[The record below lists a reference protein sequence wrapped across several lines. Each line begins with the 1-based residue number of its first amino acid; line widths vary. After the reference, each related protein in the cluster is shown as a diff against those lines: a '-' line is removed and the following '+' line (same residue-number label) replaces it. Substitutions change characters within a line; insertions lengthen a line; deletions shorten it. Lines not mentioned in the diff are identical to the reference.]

1 MNEKTNKIDIWI
13 FLAVIALLLFS
24 LLAVYSASSYYFY
37 ETKKDTEFL
46 LWNHMFKVILGIGM
60 VFLFM
65 KLDYNIYK
73 KISKFLIWFAI
84 FLLLYVLLFAAA
96 KKNVYRWIE
105 IGPISFQPSD
115 FAKYAL
121 IIHVSYLLM
130 KKKEYTHLLYRGY
143 LPVLFYVVIITAL
156 VALQPNLSTSL
167 IIFGSSMLLLFV
179 SPVKLKHMIITVLFM
194 IPFIIAFVISNE
206 YMLNRLS
213 DYSEYTSGKG
223 AEKQLAQAIVGLG
236 NGGIIGVGAGNSFQ
250 KEYFLPEAYGDF
262 IFAIVGEEY
271 GFVGATVLIL
281 IFVMLIVRGYK
292 VAKDVND
299 VFGKYI
305 AFGITTII
313 ALYSFVN
320 ISVATG
326 IIPTTG
332 VPIPFVSYGGTAL
345 VINCIGI
352 GILLNISSRS
362 GQVKSNKDKFAK
374 VVEV

>member
-13 FLAVIALLLFS
+13 FLAVIALLMFS
-24 LLAVYSASSYYFY
+24 LLVVYSASSYYFY

-46 LWNHMFKVILGIGM
+46 LRNHLLKVILGIAM
-60 VFLFM
+60 IFFFM
-65 KLDYNIYK
+65 KLDYTLYK
-73 KISKFLIWFAI
+73 KISKYLIWFAI

-96 KKNVYRWIE
+96 KKNVYRWID
-105 IGPISFQPSD
+105 IGPLSFQPSD

-121 IIHVSYLLM
+121 IIHISYLLM

-143 LPVLFYVVIITAL
+143 LPVLFYIILITAL
-156 VALQPNLSTSL
+156 VAFQPNLSTSL
-167 IIFGSSMLLLFV
+167 IIFGSCMLLLFV
-179 SPVKLKHMIITVLFM
+179 SPVKLKHMIITVLLM
-194 IPFIIAFVISNE
+194 IPFIIVFIVSNE

-213 DYSEYTSGKG
+213 DYSEYASGKG
-223 AEKQLAQAIVGLG
+223 TEKQLAQAIIGLG
-236 NGGIIGVGAGNSFQ
+236 NGGIIGVGAGNSYQ

-271 GFVGATVLIL
+271 GFIGATVLIIIFVIL
-281 IFVMLIVRGYK
+281 IFRGYK
-292 VAKDVND
+292 VAKETDD
-299 VFGKYI
+299 DFGKYI
-305 AFGITTII
+305 AFGITTIV

-332 VPIPFVSYGGTAL
+332 VTIPFVSYGGTAL

-352 GILLNISSRS
+352 GILLNISSHR
-362 GQVKSNKDKFAK
+362 GQQKSQKEKFTK
-374 VVEV
+374 VVEA

>member
-13 FLAVIALLLFS
+13 FLAVIGLLLFS

-37 ETKKDTEFL
+37 GLKKDTEFL
-46 LWNHMFKVILGIGM
+46 LRNHLIKVILGIAM
-60 VFLFM
+60 IFLFM
-65 KLDYNIYK
+65 KLDYNIYRR
-73 KISKFLIWFAI
+73 ISKFLIWFAI

-96 KKNVYRWIE
+96 KKNVYRWID

-121 IIHVSYLLM
+121 VIHISYLLM

-143 LPVLFYVVIITAL
+143 LPVLFYILMITAL
-156 VALQPNLSTSL
+156 VAFQPNLSTSL
-167 IIFGSSMLLLFV
+167 IIFGSSMFLLFV
-179 SPVKLKHMIITVLFM
+179 SPVKMKHMIITVLLM
-194 IPFIIAFVISNE
+194 IPFIIIFVVSNE
-206 YMLNRLS
+206 YMLKRLS
-213 DYSEYTSGKG
+213 KYSDHTSGMG
-223 AEKQLAQAIVGLG
+223 ADNQLAQAIIGLG
-236 NGGIIGVGAGNSFQ
+236 NGGLIGVGAGNSYQ
-250 KEYFLPEAYGDF
+250 KEYFLHEAYSDF
-262 IFAIVGEEY
+262 IFAVVGEEY
-271 GFVGATVLIL
+271 GFIGAVILIL

-292 VAKDVND
+292 VAKDIND
-299 VFGKYI
+299 DFGKYI

-352 GILLNISSRS
+352 GILLNISSQR
-362 GQVKSNKDKFAK
+362 GQVKSLNEKFSK